1 MVEQFELS
9 EVLGQIR
16 EAFLTPVFHAAS
28 DHAVFVLPVCVI
40 VLVWQLVAAVQK
52 KNLKKFKSSALLRVL
67 LLIVFNCLVYGL
79 YFQFNRTS
87 GLF

>member
-1 MVEQFELS
+1 MLFSDVKTIRETMVESNLNFS

-52 KNLKKFKSSALLRVL
+52 IYVKKFKSSALLWVL
-67 LLIVFNCLVYGL
+67 LLIVFN
-79 YFQFNRTS
+79 
-87 GLF
+87 